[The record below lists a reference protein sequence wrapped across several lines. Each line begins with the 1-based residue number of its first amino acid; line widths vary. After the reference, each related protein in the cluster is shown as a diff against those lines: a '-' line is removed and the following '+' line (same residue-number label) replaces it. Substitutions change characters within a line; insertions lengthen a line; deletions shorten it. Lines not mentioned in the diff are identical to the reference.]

1 MTYTKKQ
8 IKALKAFTEYI
19 SCEQPYT
26 DMKKTIYK
34 NLGKYYKEL
43 PKSVFSTPPSRNL
56 YHTSRPNRT
65 ADKLTDSGVVS
76 CTTYS
81 GKKYIESEWLLH
93 SGDIWWRLKKRKA
106 VDAEKLYDVACDAG
120 VLASCSWLEA
130 RVHNEDEYILS
141 LEKVEVLSKKIVK
154 ESK

>member
-8 IKALKAFTEYI
+8 IKALKVFAEYI
-19 SCEQPYT
+19 SCEQPYV

-43 PKSVFSTPPSRNL
+43 PESVFSSPPSRSL
-56 YHTSRPNRT
+56 YHTSGSNRT

-81 GKKYIESEWLLH
+81 GKKHIESEWLFR

-106 VDAEKLYDVACDAG
+106 VDARKLYRVSCEAG
-120 VLASCSWLEA
+120 VCEGGDWLE
-130 RVHNEDEYILS
+130 RRTENEDEYILPLDS
-141 LEKVEVLSKKIVK
+141 VEVLGKKVVK
-154 ESK
+154 